1 MELNELIAA
10 RGYVKGT
17 ITRLTSLVSTPQS
30 VKNLSKENLM
40 AKRKKLI
47 DSFSQYEKLNIKI
60 LTIQPDDK
68 EDVELFEENYYNIIS
83 VIDQELNSRDNRNH
97 SAPMSK
103 LHLPPIDVPIFSGK
117 FSDYVPFKNLF
128 HSLIDQ
134 NDSID
139 NVQKLYYLRSY
150 LKNEPLDLVKNL
162 PLTSESYSQAIKII
176 EDRYNNKHK
185 LVNEH
190 ICLLLDLKPI
200 TKSTAVNLRE
210 FVSNVKQQISA
221 LSNLEPN
228 VSFWDAIILC
238 ILYRKLDAYTS
249 RAFQMERDATK
260 KPTINTF
267 LEYLDKRALALENAD
282 PGFHGQ
288 QRQPQKEQGNAVGR
302 IVAYTAAQE
311 PTCLY
316 CAAAYRAAGAA

>member
-40 AKRKKLI
+40 AKRQKLI

-60 LTIQPDDK
+60 LTIQPEDK
-68 EDVELFEENYYNIIS
+68 ENVELFEENYYNIIS

-103 LHLPPIDVPIFSGK
+103 LHLPPIDVPIFS
-117 FSDYVPFKNLF
+117 
-128 HSLIDQ
+128 
-134 NDSID
+134 
-139 NVQKLYYLRSY
+139 
-150 LKNEPLDLVKNL
+150 
-162 PLTSESYSQAIKII
+162 
-176 EDRYNNKHK
+176 
-185 LVNEH
+185 
-190 ICLLLDLKPI
+190 
-200 TKSTAVNLRE
+200 
-210 FVSNVKQQISA
+210 
-221 LSNLEPN
+221 
-228 VSFWDAIILC
+228 
-238 ILYRKLDAYTS
+238 DAYTS

-260 KPTINTF
+260 EPTINTF

-302 IVAYTAAQE
+302 MVAYTAAQE
-311 PTCLY
+311 STCLY